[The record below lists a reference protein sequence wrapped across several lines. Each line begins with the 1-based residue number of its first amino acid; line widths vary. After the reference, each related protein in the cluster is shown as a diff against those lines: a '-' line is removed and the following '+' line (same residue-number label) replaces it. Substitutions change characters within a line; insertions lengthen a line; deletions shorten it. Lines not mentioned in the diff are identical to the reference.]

1 VNLKPLVG
9 TFAVIVALAQS
20 LPKFEV
26 ASIKRN
32 VSGGRRVSIG
42 GTSPARFNAENVWL
56 RFLIQFAWN
65 VKDFQIS
72 GGPGWAASDRYDISA
87 TKEPN
92 AGLEQTKLMLQ
103 ALLQDR
109 FQLVL
114 RRETRESQVYA
125 LTPTKGGSKLR
136 PAKDGGCVPKDTGG
150 VQDPRKVC
158 GFFSFSPR
166 SVDGTAIPIEQL
178 ITALSQALQRSV
190 VDKTGLTG
198 AFDVHAEWSGDQST
212 PGLMPPGAPSPA
224 SEPQDSAGSSIFT
237 ALQEQLGLKLESTKG
252 PVEFLVIDRAERPSE
267 N

>member
-1 VNLKPLVG
+1 MDLKAAVG
-9 TFAVIVALAQS
+9 ALAVAAALAQPM
-20 LPKFEV
+20 PKFEV

-32 VSGGRRVSIG
+32 VSGDRRVSIG
-42 GTSPARFNAENVWL
+42 GTSPARFTAENVWL

-125 LTPTKGGSKLR
+125 LMPAKGGSKLR
-136 PAKDGGCVPKDTGG
+136 PAKDGGCVPKDTAG

-166 SVDGTAIPIEQL
+166 SVDGTALPIEQL
-178 ITALSQALQRSV
+178 ITALSQALQRPV
-190 VDKTGLTG
+190 IDQTGLTG
-198 AFDVHAEWSGDQST
+198 AFDVHAEWTPDQST
-212 PGLMPPGAPSPA
+212 PGLTPPGAPSPA
-224 SEPQDSAGSSIFT
+224 AQPQDPSGGSIFT

-252 PVEFLVIDRAERPSE
+252 PVEFLVIDRLERPSE